1 MHNIYISLCFIQS
14 AVIGL
19 RTINRAEIKAIEG
32 YLEKLRSDGK
42 HWDKRYFQLE
52 VGQLLYHREQGGK
65 MKYGGTIE
73 VSGNPVTMSQKSPLV
88 IEIGTTDRTWQLRAA
103 TEQEARKWYEGLIE
117 HSKASK

>member
-1 MHNIYISLCFIQS
+1 
-14 AVIGL
+14 VEGL
-19 RTINRAEIKAIEG
+19 RTIKRAEIKPIDG

-52 VGQLLYHREQGGK
+52 VGQLIYHREQGGK
-65 MKYGGTIE
+65 MKYGGTVE
-73 VSGNPVTMSQKSPLV
+73 VSGCPVTMSQKSPLV
-88 IEIGTTDRTWQLRAA
+88 IEIGAAERTWQLRAT

>member
-1 MHNIYISLCFIQS
+1 MFYYSIQQ
-14 AVIGL
+14 AVKGL
-19 RTINRAEIKAIEG
+19 RTINRAEIKPIEG

-52 VGQLLYHREQGGK
+52 LGELLYHREQGGK
-65 MKYGGTIE
+65 MKFGGKIE

-88 IEIGTTDRTWQLRAA
+88 IEINTSERAWQLRAA
-103 TEQEARKWYEGLIE
+103 TEQDARKWYEGLIE